1 MLWGLGLQDGAPL
14 CVSVP
19 AGWPGAVCPADAH
32 PHPDHRVCAQ
42 PDDGLQ
48 PSLQPEPEA
57 VSTPCS
63 EPIQRGGC
71 WGAGRSASPG
81 LSLLYLLL
89 LLLPDVSQLREGR
102 IVSRQVLGWKGLAGL
117 KDWGSDGEPLQPAG
131 VKALGKL

>member
-63 EPIQRGGC
+63 EPIP
-71 WGAGRSASPG
+71 AGW
-81 LSLLYLLL
+81 
-89 LLLPDVSQLREGR
+89 
-102 IVSRQVLGWKGLAGL
+102 VLGSWALCFSCCFCALSPPAPAPWCLTPQGRPKCFQAGL
-117 KDWGSDGEPLQPAG
+117 G
-131 VKALGKL
+131 VEGAVRGCSLA